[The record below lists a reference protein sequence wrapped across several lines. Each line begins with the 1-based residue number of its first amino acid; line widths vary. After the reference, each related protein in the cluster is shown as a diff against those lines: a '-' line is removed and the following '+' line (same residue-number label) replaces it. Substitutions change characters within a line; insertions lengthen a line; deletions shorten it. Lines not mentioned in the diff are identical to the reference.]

1 MEYQLTDLRQQL
13 AEEKALTAQ
22 LREQLAN
29 SQAQCEEF
37 KQEAMERT
45 NDLNQINA
53 FYTNNDDE
61 ESFKKLLGEVVER
74 HGVLVQNLQNAN
86 YSLDAMIHSVFLYVF
101 AVSSMRGK
109 HEGSSTS

>member
-22 LREQLAN
+22 LREQLAQ

-37 KQEAMERT
+37 KQEAEERT
-45 NDLNQINA
+45 HDLNQING

-61 ESFKKLLGEVVER
+61 ESFKNLLNEVVER
-74 HGVLVQNLQNAN
+74 HQVLAENLQNAN
-86 YSLDAMIHSVFLYVF
+86 YSSVPITNYEKSLNFTNSDINSYADTVE
-101 AVSSMRGK
+101 K
-109 HEGSSTS
+109 